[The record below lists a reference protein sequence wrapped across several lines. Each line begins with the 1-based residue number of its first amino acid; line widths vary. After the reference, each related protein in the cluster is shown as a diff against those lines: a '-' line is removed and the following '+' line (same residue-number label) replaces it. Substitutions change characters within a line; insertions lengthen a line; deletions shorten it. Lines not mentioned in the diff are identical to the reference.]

1 MGTILEEITGRKRK
15 DLTCIKE
22 VCTPHDLYKRVE
34 EIMETG
40 HYTQHSLTSALNKS
54 ATGIISEFKRK
65 SPSLGWIKE
74 EAQPEDI
81 IPGYTENGASAL
93 SVLTDEPYFGGKP
106 EFVTRARALADIPIL
121 RKDFIIDEYQVFE
134 SRNIGADVILL
145 IAACLSKE
153 ECQLLARRAKELDLE
168 VLLEVHE
175 ERELE
180 YICDGVSA
188 VGVNNRNLH
197 TFKTDI
203 TTSFQLERLIP
214 NEFVK
219 ISESGL
225 HHAED
230 IRLLRTAGF
239 RGFLMGERFMKSYN
253 PAKALG
259 ELIQA
264 L

>member
-1 MGTILEEITGRKRK
+1 MEEITGRKRK

-22 VCTPHDLYKRVE
+22 TLTPHNLYRQVE

-40 HYTQHSLTSALNKS
+40 SYIQHSLTSALNKS

-81 IPGYTENGASAL
+81 IPGYTANGASAL
-93 SVLTDEPYFGGKP
+93 SILTNDPYFGGKP
-106 EFVTRARALADIPIL
+106 EFVTRARSLADIPIL

-134 SRNIGADVILL
+134 SRKIGADVILL

-175 ERELE
+175 ERELD

-214 NEFVK
+214 DEFTK

-230 IRLLRTAGF
+230 IRLLRSAGF
-239 RGFLMGERFMKSYN
+239 RGFLMGERFMKSDN

-259 ELIQA
+259 ELIQE